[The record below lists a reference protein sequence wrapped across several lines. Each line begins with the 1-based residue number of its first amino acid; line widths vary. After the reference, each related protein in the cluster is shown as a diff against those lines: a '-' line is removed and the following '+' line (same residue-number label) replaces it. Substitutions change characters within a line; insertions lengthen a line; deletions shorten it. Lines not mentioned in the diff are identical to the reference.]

1 MNKKSKV
8 AVIIFSFLGGA
19 IFFGLFIPG
28 VFKTKR
34 LFERTTLLGKTPPE
48 FFLQVNGEKIK
59 LSELLEMEKGKVVII
74 NFFASWCTECREERK
89 KLLELREKAKII
101 GVVFQDTEKNIKN
114 YLEEL
119 NPYHFVYFDS
129 GEVAL
134 DYGITGVPETFI
146 VKDGKIIKKFIG
158 PIKKEEIEKL
168 ISSQ

>member
-1 MNKKSKV
+1 MNRKSKV
-8 AVIIFSFLGGA
+8 LIIVFSFLSGA
-19 IFFGLFIPG
+19 IFFGLFLPG
-28 VFKTKR
+28 VFKSKR

-48 FFLQVNGEKIK
+48 FLLRVNGEKIK
-59 LSELLEMEKGKVVII
+59 LSEIIEREKDKVIII

-89 KLLELREKAKII
+89 KLLELREKAKVI
-101 GVVFQDTEKNIKN
+101 GVVFQDTEKNIRD

-134 DYGITGVPETFI
+134 DYGITGVPETFV

-158 PIKKEEIEKL
+158 PIEKEEIEKL